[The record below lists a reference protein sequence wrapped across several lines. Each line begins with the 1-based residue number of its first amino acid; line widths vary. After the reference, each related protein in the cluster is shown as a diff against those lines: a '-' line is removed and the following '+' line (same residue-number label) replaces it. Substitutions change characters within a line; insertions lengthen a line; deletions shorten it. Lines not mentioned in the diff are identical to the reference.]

1 MNKEKPIRVALYVRV
16 STDEQVRE
24 GYGIE
29 MQLDALRETIEY
41 KQKHTNW
48 IHKPQWVYVDE
59 GCSGG
64 DLNRPQLIRMLEAV
78 KNRELDLIAVYKID
92 RLSRN
97 LSHLLN
103 VFEMLKENEANFF
116 SLREN
121 IDFSGAIG
129 RLTFQIF
136 GSLAEFER
144 ETIKVRTT
152 EGKIASARMGN
163 YIGNGIP
170 YGYKKVKNIK
180 NSKGSTLEIVP
191 NEAKWVKRIFNL
203 FVYEQK
209 TYEHIAREFNEFKV
223 SKGIGSRKK
232 DKLTKWS
239 DNSIRRM
246 LMNSTYAGVRIEHI
260 NTEQGEIEIQVNVPP
275 IVSEIVFRQAQTLME
290 RISTERL
297 NRGGGKNIYLL
308 SRKIIDKETGRYF
321 VGVVRTKGG
330 FSYRRQ
336 SFTDQ
341 QTQTR
346 YCNLEISADALEN
359 YVWEIVKLAINKP
372 EEFYKIY
379 QRETQSGVELER
391 NEELLRQLEYQI
403 KEEEKKLTALY
414 DEYLSGNMSEKQKN
428 ILEIKYE
435 QTIKALSK
443 RCMECEENIK
453 RLTKVQVSVEA
464 MDRFS
469 KEFKESL
476 ENKTREGKQVIIDL
490 LVDRIEIINSENK
503 IEANI
508 YFRFAQPKQNDGDP
522 GFEPANADSMP
533 ETTSNTNTPD
543 TNGRGGWIGY
553 FYICVRA
560 RMVKVTANGRWKR
573 KFVTFIPEGE

>member
-41 KQKHTNW
+41 RQKHTNW

-64 DLNRPQLIRMLEAV
+64 DLNRPQLIRMMDAV
-78 KNRELDLIAVYKID
+78 KNREFDLVAVYKID

-103 VFEMLKENEANFF
+103 VFETLKENEASFF

-136 GSLAEFER
+136 GALAEFER

-170 YGYKKVKNIK
+170 YGYRKVKNVK
-180 NSKGSTLEIVP
+180 TSKGNTLEIVP
-191 NEAKWVKRIFNL
+191 DEAKWIKRIFNL

-223 SKGIGSRKK
+223 IKGVSSMKKYKLSKWNDS
-232 DKLTKWS
+232 
-239 DNSIRRM
+239 SIKRM
-246 LMNSTYAGVRIEHI
+246 LMNSTYAGVRIERIH
-260 NTEQGEIEIQVNVPP
+260 TEDGEIEIQVNVPP
-275 IVSEIVFRQAQTLME
+275 IVSEIVFRQAQVLIE

-297 NRGGGKNIYLL
+297 NRGGGKNTYLF

-321 VGVVRTKGG
+321 VGVARTKGG

-341 QTQTR
+341 QTNIR
-346 YCNLEISADALEN
+346 YCNLEISAEALEN

-391 NEELLRQLEYQI
+391 NEELQRQLQYQM
-403 KEEEKKLTALY
+403 KEEENKLTALY
-414 DEYLSGNMSEKQKN
+414 DEYLSGNLAEKQKN
-428 ILEIKYE
+428 ILEMRYE
-435 QTIKALSK
+435 QTVKALAK

-453 RLTKVQVSVEA
+453 RLTKMQISVEA

-476 ENKTREGKQVIIDL
+476 ENKTREQKQVLIDL
-490 LVDRIEIINSENK
+490 LVDRIEILNHERK

-508 YFRFAQPKQNDGDP
+508 YFRFAQPKRNDGDP
-522 GFEPANADSMP
+522 GFEPANVDS
-533 ETTSNTNTPD
+533 TSKTSHNKSSSD
-543 TNGRGGWIGY
+543 TIGEGRWFGY
-553 FYICVRA
+553 FYINVRA
-560 RMVKVTANGRWKR
+560 RMIKVTENGVWKR
-573 KFVTFIPEGE
+573 KFVTFISEGE